1 MVQEEDGRSQ
11 GRRGGVPL
19 PPANGDVVAERR
31 VIMKKTARAGY
42 DLARMKE
49 SVEGPSSNVALTLSG
64 PMEFRDVL
72 GAFKMAYQGMQE
84 RERAEGGG

>member
-1 MVQEEDGRSQ
+1 
-11 GRRGGVPL
+11 
-19 PPANGDVVAERR
+19 
-31 VIMKKTARAGY
+31 MKKTVHAGY

-64 PMEFRDVL
+64 PMEFRDIL

-84 RERAEGGG
+84 RERAEGKKVQSLC

>member
-31 VIMKKTARAGY
+31 ELWA
-42 DLARMKE
+42 
-49 SVEGPSSNVALTLSG
+49 
-64 PMEFRDVL
+64 EFRFPPINL
-72 GAFKMAYQGMQE
+72 WNMAVTTAAANYHASKQDKSLWE
-84 RERAEGGG
+84 NYD